1 MSEQKPAIAIV
12 GLGVIGTS
20 AGLCLR
26 KAGAASQVI
35 GHDKSSEASSRA
47 KKSGA
52 VDRTE
57 WNLISACEKADFVL
71 LALPFG
77 AVRETLEAIAHY
89 MRPGCVVL
97 DTSALKAPV
106 VGWAD
111 EILPAEAHFVGLDP
125 IISSFASPVERGAGA
140 AGPAPEQL
148 STTEP
153 RADLF
158 QNGLIC
164 VVPSGRAAPDAV
176 KLGIDLVTIL
186 GARPLFL
193 DALEHDGLIALTG
206 HLPPVLA
213 LALLGAAVN
222 EPAWKEVRKLA
233 GVPFE
238 TGTHSLITGAADS
251 EEWLA
256 NRDNLLRKLDA
267 FSESLSSIR
276 AALVEGDV
284 SSLDM
289 LVEQATRERD
299 AWLARWA
306 AGDWDEIPRSEMPKR
321 SLLQPLFGGLWPR
334 KPKTATR
341 QKSEDESR

>member
-1 MSEQKPAIAIV
+1 MSDQKPTVAIV
-12 GLGVIGTS
+12 GLGVIGAS

-57 WNLISACEKADFVL
+57 WNLISTCEKADIVL

-77 AVRETLEAIAHY
+77 AVRETLEAISHHL
-89 MRPGCVVL
+89 RPGCVVF
-97 DTSALKAPV
+97 DTSALKTPTV
-106 VGWAD
+106 RWAD
-111 EILPAEAHFVGLDP
+111 EILPTEAHFVGLDP
-125 IISSFASPVERGAGA
+125 IVSSFGPA
-140 AGPAPEQL
+140 AGGGAEAAGSAQAHL

-158 QNGLIC
+158 QNCLIC

-186 GARPLFL
+186 GAKPLFL
-193 DALEHDGLIALTG
+193 DALEHDGLIALAG

-213 LALLGAAVN
+213 LALLGAAAN

-233 GVPFE
+233 GTSFE
-238 TGTHSLITGAADS
+238 TSTDCLVSGTTDF
-251 EEWLA
+251 EEWLE
-256 NRDNLLRKLDA
+256 NRENLVRKLDA

-276 AALVEGDV
+276 AALIEGDV
-284 SSLDM
+284 SALTV
-289 LVEQATRERD
+289 LCERATRERD
-299 AWLARWA
+299 AWLRLRA
-306 AGDWDEIPRSEMPKR
+306 AGDWDEVPRSEMPKR

-334 KPKTATR
+334 KPKTAAK
-341 QKSEDESR
+341 Q